1 MTWWKAWWRPRPPAW
16 ARFFT
21 KTEYY
26 WFIDLIHQ
34 YFTRRQQRYV
44 LEVGVVRVLDGMPGG
59 VQRCGL
65 LNLAQRC
72 KQEGDLGQWGELVAV
87 HFDGF
92 RQHLVES
99 EKVQELAQDFER
111 VAPLLA
117 RHCVFRSDV
126 PGTVTGLVYDLP
138 TSIQNVRP
146 CDVEHW
152 DREPDELFQ
161 MALDNVRLHS
171 IPTHAQVE
179 VGEGLTLEVLS
190 GADYYVA
197 THALLLDE
205 HPRCLGRHGA
215 LVGVPHRHAV
225 LSFPIEDAK
234 VLQVV
239 QRMLAAIIGMERE
252 GPGSIS
258 SQLYWYHEGNYAALP
273 YRLERQRLIVEP
285 PEPFLELLESM
296 TSRDDDD
303 PADR

>member
-117 RHCVFRSDV
+117 
-126 PGTVTGLVYDLP
+126 
-138 TSIQNVRP
+138 
-146 CDVEHW
+146 
-152 DREPDELFQ
+152 
-161 MALDNVRLHS
+161 VRLY
-171 IPTHAQVE
+171 PQE
-179 VGEGLTLEVLS
+179 YLDGET
-190 GADYYVA
+190 A
-197 THALLLDE
+197 
-205 HPRCLGRHGA
+205 R
-215 LVGVPHRHAV
+215 
-225 LSFPIEDAK
+225 
-234 VLQVV
+234 
-239 QRMLAAIIGMERE
+239 
-252 GPGSIS
+252 
-258 SQLYWYHEGNYAALP
+258 
-273 YRLERQRLIVEP
+273 
-285 PEPFLELLESM
+285 
-296 TSRDDDD
+296 
-303 PADR
+303 